1 MRSSQIA
8 AAGVGITLLGAL
20 ITVTGLGQNDTNA
33 VIIGAISTATGLI
46 ITVLAS
52 IQESIQLTGAT
63 IVGTRERPETRRT
76 TEADRQHLQRSSQRR
91 EVVGITKRTA
101 FKAHRP

>member
-8 AAGVGITLLGAL
+8 TAGVGITLLGAL
-20 ITVTGLGQNDTNA
+20 ITVTGLGQNNTNA

-52 IQESIQLTGAT
+52 IQESIQMTGAA
-63 IVGTRERPETRRT
+63 IVGTVASKEFKNTLNKVIKE
-76 TEADRQHLQRSSQRR
+76 HK
-91 EVVGITKRTA
+91 KRLEEEDNA
-101 FKAHRP
+101 